1 MLLNCTNHPYS
12 IWTDRQREAAAC
24 QYGEVVDLPL
34 PQIGPLWD
42 SDRIRSEVDAYA
54 SRIESFQADAVL
66 AAGEFTFIFMLVD
79 KLLEDGVCDYVGI
92 GKPALADPQ
101 WAKKSKEGRAE
112 DIRPCIGFPLPYGR
126 SGCEGVSHQSRTGRN
141 SYLPIPVLR
150 LVAEKP

>member
-66 AAGEFTFIFMLVD
+66 AAGEFTFVFMLVD
-79 KLLEDGVCDYVGI
+79 KLLEDGVKGI
-92 GKPALADPQ
+92 CSCSNRDTVEVRTPDGSNEKRSVFVFEQ
-101 WAKKSKEGRAE
+101 F
-112 DIRPCIGFPLPYGR
+112 RPYTR
-126 SGCEGVSHQSRTGRN
+126 YHDEQ
-141 SYLPIPVLR
+141 
-150 LVAEKP
+150 A